1 MLTSTTQSLTQPH
14 INLSLS
20 LSHTHTHTYTQNQSQ
35 NLRLDFSFPSPCFAL
50 SNVKRKI
57 TFHLFFINFTP
68 KPGCLIPY
76 MIVTYFYGG
85 ALVKKKKIQPK
96 QDPNHRIYTII
107 TIKSSS
113 YVLNSFCL
121 DILRLLSY
129 SIVK

>member
-1 MLTSTTQSLTQPH
+1 
-14 INLSLS
+14 
-20 LSHTHTHTYTQNQSQ
+20 
-35 NLRLDFSFPSPCFAL
+35 
-50 SNVKRKI
+50 
-57 TFHLFFINFTP
+57 
-68 KPGCLIPY
+68 

-129 SIVK
+129 SIVKWFCNSTFSKIDFMLL